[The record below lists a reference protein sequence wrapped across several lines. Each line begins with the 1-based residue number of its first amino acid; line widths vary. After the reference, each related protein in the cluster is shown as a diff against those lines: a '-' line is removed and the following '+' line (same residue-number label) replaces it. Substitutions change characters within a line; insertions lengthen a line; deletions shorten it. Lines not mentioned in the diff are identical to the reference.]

1 MIPISNTVG
10 VLSTS
15 DCSCGL
21 QTLSAWLLTS
31 DQSDRKGGDDEES
44 AELHS
49 SRARSS
55 GGFLRF
61 LVAAPGKIGL

>member
-1 MIPISNTVG
+1 MVPISNTVG
-10 VLSTS
+10 MLSTS

-21 QTLSAWLLTS
+21 QALGARLLTS
-31 DQSDRKGGDDEES
+31 DQSDRKGGDNEES

-55 GGFLRF
+55 GVSCVF
-61 LVAAPGKIGL
+61 